1 MYQVIVQIT
10 LTQVMMSIVATF
22 PAFVNLTQ
30 DMPAGMMQVQTT
42 IITVCLGV
50 FFVSKTC
57 PAAIHSD
64 TAITQNTLSRRI
76 LMPSSAYTA

>member
-1 MYQVIVQIT
+1 MYRVIVQIT

-30 DMPAGMMQVQTT
+30 DTPAGMVQVQAT
-42 IITVCLGV
+42 IITVCLDV

-57 PAAIHSD
+57 PAVIHSN
-64 TAITQNTLSRRI
+64 TAITRHTLSRRI
-76 LMPSSAYTA
+76 STPPSAYAA